1 MFKMAC
7 VLMILLCGSSFADEL
22 RDPTRPLR
30 FVQAVNSNG
39 QEIKLELNSILVGP
53 NRKIA
58 IINGQSLVQ
67 GQKLKGT
74 NYQLVSIQKN
84 SVTLT
89 SGEARR
95 TLTMVESRV
104 KR

>member
-1 MFKMAC
+1 MFKTAC
-7 VLMILLCGSSFADEL
+7 LLMITIGVSATANEL
-22 RDPTRPLR
+22 RDPTRPLH
-30 FVQAVNSNG
+30 FSQSVNSTG

-58 IINGQSLVQ
+58 IINGQALTQ
-67 GQKLKGT
+67 GQMLTGT
-74 NYQLVSIQKN
+74 GYRLASIQKN

>member
-1 MFKMAC
+1 MFKTAC
-7 VLMILLCGSSFADEL
+7 LFMMLVCASTFADDL

-30 FVQAVNSNG
+30 FVQAVNSDG

-74 NYQLVSIQKN
+74 NYQLISIQKN

>member
-1 MFKMAC
+1 VFKTVC
-7 VLMILLCGSSFADEL
+7 LLMILICSAVVADEL

-30 FVQAVNSNG
+30 FVQAVNSDG

-67 GQKLKGT
+67 GQQLKGT
-74 NYQLVSIQKN
+74 NYQVISIQKN

-89 SGEARR
+89 SGEVRR

>member
-1 MFKMAC
+1 MFKTVC
-7 VLMILLCGSSFADEL
+7 LLLMLTCAFAVANEL

-30 FVQAVNSNG
+30 FVQTVNSDG